1 MTTTP
6 RQHPSWLLKIIE
18 AKRRAFD
25 ALSDEEKAAALN
37 VQKERRQRV
46 RAKRAASL
54 SVRVTF
60 DERALTAAAVAF
72 AMGEIDKAE
81 LLRRITH

>member
-25 ALSDEEKAAALN
+25 ALSDEEKAAALD
-37 VQKERRQRV
+37 VQKERR
-46 RAKRAASL
+46 RARARQARRL
-54 SVRVTF
+54 
-60 DERALTAAAVAF
+60 AVAGH
-72 AMGEIDKAE
+72 ANLQTI
-81 LLRRITH
+81 

>member
-1 MTTTP
+1 MAFYFVSGELDGRQAAAREVRSEGMTTTP

-25 ALSDEEKAAALN
+25 ALSDAEKAAALD

-46 RAKRAASL
+46 CAKRDASL
-54 SVRVTF
+54 SLATQIYK
-60 DERALTAAAVAF
+60 L
-72 AMGEIDKAE
+72 
-81 LLRRITH
+81 

>member
-25 ALSDEEKAAALN
+25 ALSDAEKAAALD

-46 RAKRAASL
+46 CAKRDASL
-54 SVRVTF
+54 SLATQIYK
-60 DERALTAAAVAF
+60 L
-72 AMGEIDKAE
+72 
-81 LLRRITH
+81 